1 MEDLPPTTESPA
13 SVLFDKADR
22 GGTPVPVEY
31 PKINVVYSDVA
42 PGADELIADAWSSDD
57 EPTISEVASDAA
69 NVARY
74 LVGSATSSATSL
86 FKTVARRVSRS
97 FDLTPTVTAPVITD
111 RTSVVDVPATTA
123 SVAQPAIIIAAG
135 PVEATANALS
145 SPQNARTAGDNTEA
159 TNSISITGDNTEATN
174 NTSNILS
181 VDTSHSSVHADVP
194 LSPREAFSKAYA
206 EASKA
211 SEIRVKHAL
220 KHGADLTIEYGTTAA
235 VLTADALHATEE
247 MAAYAARSTAHGVVT
262 TAHKAA
268 VVGQGIARVAT
279 TAVNAVAA
287 VRPVRRNEEDS
298 DSSDDDSEVNTE
310 QMQVAEHAEV
320 VQDALV
326 PAMSQDKIQVVEHI
340 EAVVNAMLPAMP
352 QDQMEVVE
360 HVEVVEEVVEDAMVP
375 AMPQDQI
382 EVVEHVEVLEYAT
395 PTSVPRD
402 ARMQVEEHIEVEVFE
417 DAMATSVARDADRMQ
432 VVEHVELLE
441 DVMPTSNIAHV
452 FTPEVIELSDIP
464 AQISTREPAMSMEDV
479 LGKAN
484 IAHVLTPA
492 EIEISDTPAQ
502 ITTPELAI
510 SVEDVSGNANNAVEV
525 VTPPPTPSG
534 LGALLGDDLPAP
546 STRPVTP
553 SRDASIRREAPA
565 ATTTAAAQSPMRREA
580 PAATTT
586 ATAQPVVAPSRPP
599 RAAHAALLRFAGKAE
614 RLFGKLFHAKKLIE
628 KGEEKIAKSM
638 KEKVAVKESRR
649 SREYEKHQ
657 QALWVEQ
664 RKAEIRR
671 PSEEIS

>member
-42 PGADELIADAWSSDD
+42 PGADELVADAWSSDD

-97 FDLTPTVTAPVITD
+97 FDLTPTTVTAPAPVITD
-111 RTSVVDVPATTA
+111 RNSLVDVPATNA
-123 SVAQPAIIIAAG
+123 SVAQPTIIIAAG
-135 PVEATANALS
+135 PVEATTNELS
-145 SPQNARTAGDNTEA
+145 SPQNARTG
-159 TNSISITGDNTEATN
+159 GDNTEATN

-181 VDTSHSSVHADVP
+181 VDTSHSSVQADVP

-279 TAVNAVAA
+279 TAVKAVAA
-287 VRPVRRNEEDS
+287 VRPVRRNDEDS
-298 DSSDDDSEVNTE
+298 DSSDDDSEVNT
-310 QMQVAEHAEV
+310 QVAKHVEV
-320 VQDALV
+320 AVNAMAPVMPQD
-326 PAMSQDKIQVVEHI
+326 QIQVVEHI
-340 EAVVNAMLPAMP
+340 EVVEDVTVPAMRE
-352 QDQMEVVE
+352 DQMLVVE
-360 HVEVVEEVVEDAMVP
+360 HVEVVKDAMSTSVP
-375 AMPQDQI
+375 RDAEQTH
-382 EVVEHVEVLEYAT
+382 VVEHVEVEVLEEAT

-402 ARMQVEEHIEVEVFE
+402 AE
-417 DAMATSVARDADRMQ
+417 RMQ
-432 VVEHVELLE
+432 VVEAIEVEAFE
-441 DVMPTSNIAHV
+441 DAMPTSVPRDNVQVDELPWVYGKIYSESFPEANIAHV
-452 FTPEVIELSDIP
+452 FAPEEIELSDIP
-464 AQISTREPAMSMEDV
+464 AQVSTRELALSVEDV
-479 LGKAN
+479 SGKTN
-484 IAHVLTPA
+484 IAHVLTPG
-492 EIEISDTPAQ
+492 EIELSDTPAQ

-510 SVEDVSGNANNAVEV
+510 SVEDVSGNANNAIEV

-534 LGALLGDDLPAP
+534 LGAHLGDDLPAP
-546 STRPVTP
+546 STRPATP

-565 ATTTAAAQSPMRREA
+565 ATTTAAAQSPIGREA
-580 PAATTT
+580 PAATT
-586 ATAQPVVAPSRPP
+586 AAQPVVTPSRAP
-599 RAAHAALLRFAGKAE
+599 RAAHAAFLKFAGKAE
-614 RLFGKLFHAKKLIE
+614 RLFGKLLHAKRLIE

-638 KEKVAVKESRR
+638 KEKVAVKEHRR

-657 QALWVEQ
+657 RALWVEQ
-664 RKAEIRR
+664 RKAEVRR
-671 PSEEIS
+671 PSEEI